1 MIKLANIN
9 IKTEDLT
16 IFFTGKS
23 AGQGVSHQCGVS
35 NIISGLIYKKGGDIY
50 KRETKR

>member
-16 IFFTGKS
+16 ILLTEKS
-23 AGQGVSHQCGVS
+23 AGQGVSHQCEVS
-35 NIISGLIYKKGGDIY
+35 NIISGLIYKKAG
-50 KRETKR
+50 